1 MDLLSNRIMLSWVR
15 EAPDEEAH
23 PTTGGVADGLR
34 TVVDRRPM
42 GEDCAP
48 PPRVASSQ
56 RWTRAP
62 LARRSCL
69 LRGHPL
75 GAADGRPLEGAA
87 ERVPEPG
94 HLLASAP
101 ALGRERDLA
110 EALARVPRRARW
122 TPPPELERGV
132 HRWQLCPR
140 EKRGRAVGPT
150 KRGKGTK
157 WLVVADGAGLPLG
170 SALAAASPGEVTL
183 DVQTL
188 QAIAVPRSGPGRPR
202 QKPERLIGEK
212 AYDSDPLRT
221 HLAHRDIEL
230 ISPHRTNRVRPPTQD
245 GRALRRYRRRWK
257 IERLFAW
264 LGHYRRLVIRY
275 QDLPL
280 MYGAFFHV
288 ACAMI
293 VLRHL

>member
-1 MDLLSNRIMLSWVR
+1 MNLLPDRVMLRWVR

-34 TVVDRRPM
+34 TVGDRRPV
-42 GEDCAP
+42 GEDCTTS
-48 PPRVASSQ
+48 PRVATPQ
-56 RWTRAP
+56 RWTRAAP
-62 LARRSCL
+62 AGRPRL
-69 LRGHPL
+69 LRGDPL
-75 GAADGRPLEGAA
+75 GAAHRRPLEGAA
-87 ERVPEPG
+87 PGVPEPG
-94 HLLASAP
+94 DLLAPPAP
-101 ALGRERDLA
+101 LGGRRDLA
-110 EALARVPRRARW
+110 EALAGVPRRARW
-122 TPPPELERGV
+122 APPLELERGV
-132 HRWQLCPR
+132 HRRQLRPR
-140 EKRGRAVGPT
+140 KKRGLAVGPT

-157 WLVVADGAGLPLG
+157 WMVVADGAGLPLG

-183 DVQTL
+183 VEETL
-188 QAIAVPRSGPGRPR
+188 HAIAVPRHGPGRPR
-202 QKPERLIGEK
+202 QKPDRLIGDK
-212 AYDSDPLRT
+212 AFDSDPLRT
-221 HLAHRDIEL
+221 RLARRGIEL
-230 ISPHRTNRVRPPTQD
+230 ISPHRTNRVESPTQD

-275 QDLPL
+275 EYLPV

>member
-1 MDLLSNRIMLSWVR
+1 MPLSPDTVMLSWTW

-23 PTTGGVADGLR
+23 RPTGGGRDGLW
-34 TVVDRRPM
+34 TLVDRRPM
-42 GEDCAP
+42 GEDCSPSARTAAP
-48 PPRVASSQ
+48 QGWAGAALDQ
-56 RWTRAP
+56 RP
-62 LARRSCL
+62 CL

-75 GAADGRPLEGAA
+75 GAAHRRPLEGAA
-87 ERVPEPG
+87 HGVPEPRD
-94 HLLASAP
+94 LLASTP
-101 ALGRERDLA
+101 ALGGRRDVA
-110 EALARVPRRARW
+110 EAVAGVPGRARW
-122 TPPPELERGV
+122 APSLELERGV
-132 HRWQLCPR
+132 YRRQLRPR
-140 EKRGRAVGPT
+140 EKRGLAVGPT

-157 WLVVADGAGLPLG
+157 WMVVADGAGLPLG
-170 SALAAASPGEVTL
+170 STLAAASPGEVTL
-183 DVQTL
+183 VDQTL
-188 QAIAVPRSGPGRPR
+188 AAIAVPRAGPGHPR
-202 QKPERLIGEK
+202 QKPDRLIGDK

-221 HLAHRDIEL
+221 RLAQRGIEL
-230 ISPHRTNRVRPPTQD
+230 ISPHRTNRVKPPTQD

-275 QDLPL
+275 EYLPV